1 MVRGSTIRSLLL
13 LGWLQL
19 LLPGA
24 AAASPAAEGA
34 QPRRAPTAMALP
46 DDGKPHRHTWVK
58 RTRKEWVPPEKKLV
72 QVGTDA
78 AGKPIYELRIVK
90 PGYWKTIAYEAC
102 SCGATKG

>member
-1 MVRGSTIRSLLL
+1 MARRLPLLALLL
-13 LGWLQL
+13 TPL
-19 LLPGA
+19 LLA
-24 AAASPAAEGA
+24 AAPADAA
-34 QPRRAPTAMALP
+34 THAHTVNAHAVHAHAALER

-90 PGYWKTIAYEAC
+90 PGYWKTISYEAC

>member
-1 MVRGSTIRSLLL
+1 MVRRLTLLALLL
-13 LGWLQL
+13 TPL
-19 LLPGA
+19 LLAAAP
-24 AAASPAAEGA
+24 AAASAHA
-34 QPRRAPTAMALP
+34 TATVAR
-46 DDGKPHRHTWVK
+46 DDGKPHRHAWVK

-90 PGYWKTIAYEAC
+90 PGYWKTISYEAC